1 MSQSAFNAALLDP
14 VRDRP
19 AGLSDATGRP
29 AGKRFDVYRNNVTV
43 SLREAL
49 ETGFPATARLLGE
62 QNFNTIATGYL
73 RANPPSSP
81 LMMLYGGGFP
91 RYISAIPAL
100 AKLAYLRDVAR
111 LEYALRQS
119 YHAEDAPALDPAKL
133 ATIAPEDLNAARLR
147 FAPATQLVLT
157 QWPIHAIRAK
167 ALGETAENPPG
178 VAQPALVTRP
188 EFDPVPT
195 PLPSDQADLLAALM
209 TGKTLAEASTL
220 HPAADLGALLAT
232 LLATQALTD
241 ISVPN
246 QDRISQV
253 EETR

>member
-1 MSQSAFNAALLDP
+1 MSQTAFNAALLDP
-14 VRDRP
+14 GAERP
-19 AGLSDATGRP
+19 HGLSDSKGNP

-62 QNFNTIATGYL
+62 QNFNAIATGYL

-91 RYISAIPAL
+91 RYISAVPAL

-119 YHAEDAPALDPAKL
+119 YHAEDVPAFDPDRL
-133 ATIAPEDLNAARLR
+133 ASFPPELLNNARLQ
-147 FAPATQLVLT
+147 FAPATQVVLS

-167 ALGETAENPPG
+167 ALGETTDNPPG
-178 VAQPALVTRP
+178 VAQPTLVTRP
-188 EFDPVPT
+188 EFDPILT
-195 PLPSDQADLLAALM
+195 PLPTDQADLLASLIA
-209 TGKTLAEASTL
+209 GKTLAEASTL
-220 HPAADLGALLAT
+220 HPTADLGQLLGT
-232 LLATQALTD
+232 LLATKALTD
-241 ISVPN
+241 IH
-246 QDRISQV
+246 V
-253 EETR
+253 EAHK

>member
-1 MSQSAFNAALLDP
+1 MSQTAFNAALLDP
-14 VRDRP
+14 TADRP
-19 AGLSDATGRP
+19 VGLSDSQGRP

-62 QNFNTIATGYL
+62 QNFNAIATGYL

-91 RYISAIPAL
+91 RYIAAIPAL

-133 ATIAPEDLNAARLR
+133 ATMAPEKLNNARLT

-157 QWPIHAIRAK
+157 EWPIHAIRAK
-167 ALGETAENPPG
+167 ALGETDENPPG
-178 VAQPALVTRP
+178 VAQPTLVTRP
-188 EFDPVPT
+188 EFDPILT
-195 PLPSDQADLLAALM
+195 PLPADQAALLADLM
-209 TGKTLAEASTL
+209 RDKTLAEASTL
-220 HPAADLGALLAT
+220 HPGADLGRLLGT
-232 LLATQALTD
+232 LLASMALTD
-241 ISVPN
+241 IH
-246 QDRISQV
+246 V
-253 EETR
+253 EDT

>member
-14 VRDRP
+14 SADRP
-19 AGLSDATGRP
+19 NGLSDAGGRP

-91 RYISAIPAL
+91 RYVSAIPAL

-111 LEYALRQS
+111 LEYAMRQS
-119 YHAEDAPALDPAKL
+119 YHAEDAPALDPARL
-133 ATIAPEDLNAARLR
+133 ASLPPEALNNARLT
-147 FAPATQLVLT
+147 FAAATQLVLT
-157 QWPIHAIRAK
+157 PWPIHAIRAK
-167 ALGETAENPPG
+167 ALGESGENPPAH
-178 VAQPALVTRP
+178 AQPTLVTRP
-188 EFDPVPT
+188 EFDPILT
-195 PLPSDQADLLAALM
+195 PLPADQGDLCGALM
-209 TGKTLAEASTL
+209 AGKTLAEASTL
-220 HPAADLGALLAT
+220 HPAADLGQLLGT

-241 ISVPN
+241 IH
-246 QDRISQV
+246 V
-253 EETR
+253 EERT